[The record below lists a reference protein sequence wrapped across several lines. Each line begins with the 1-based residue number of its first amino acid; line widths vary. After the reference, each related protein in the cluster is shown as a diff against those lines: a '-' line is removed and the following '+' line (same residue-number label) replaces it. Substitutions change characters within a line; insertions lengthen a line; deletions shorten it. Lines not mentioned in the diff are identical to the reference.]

1 MASDSAARTPQL
13 RKDSVTK
20 RWVIFSPAR
29 ARRPSNFKSKSP
41 INPNSDQQQQCPFCI
56 SHEHEC
62 APEIFRLLPDNADWT
77 IRVIQNLYPAL
88 SRDMEVVSA
97 QDPLHQNSDW
107 VMGDGG
113 RRGRVGTATLAQMRI
128 PYLPRHH
135 LMVYLTDFPTEI

>member
-20 RWVIFSPAR
+20 RWLIFSPAR
-29 ARRPSNFKSKSP
+29 ARRPSDFKSKSP
-41 INPNSDQQQQCPFCI
+41 IKPNSDQQQQCPFCI

-77 IRVIQNLYPAL
+77 IRVIQNLYP
-88 SRDMEVVSA
+88 
-97 QDPLHQNSDW
+97 LHQNSDW

-113 RRGRVGTATLAQMRI
+113 RRGRVGTGGDLCFFLIFFITFL
-128 PYLPRHH
+128 
-135 LMVYLTDFPTEI
+135 